1 MSVIGIVGTAGPS
14 TSLRSGRDDTSFVGL
29 GCLSPNRSVIPAGWL
44 CLRGRLVVDCDGG
57 TRVVDEE
64 IRILIADDHPLMRK
78 GLRLSVEEDPGLKVV
93 GEAADGEA
101 ALLSIKKLHP
111 HIALLDIE
119 MPKLDGLGVA
129 RELVKSGLKTE
140 VIFLTLHS
148 NQDLFRSA
156 MELGCKG
163 YILKD
168 SAVQEVVAGIHAVA
182 SGRPYISSAIT
193 ADLLQ
198 SQNRPEAKS
207 SNALMSLLTPTELRI
222 MQLIARGKTSKEIGT
237 ELSIHYRTVENH
249 RTNMCRKLELEGEG
263 ANALLRF
270 ALQNKNL
277 S

>member
-1 MSVIGIVGTAGPS
+1 M
-14 TSLRSGRDDTSFVGL
+14 DDQ
-29 GCLSPNRSVIPAGWL
+29 
-44 CLRGRLVVDCDGG
+44 
-57 TRVVDEE
+57 

-78 GLRLSVEEDPGLKVV
+78 GLRLSVEEDRSLKVV
-93 GEAADGEA
+93 GEASDGEA
-101 ALLSIKKLHP
+101 ALSLIKKLHP
-111 HIALLDIE
+111 HVALLDIE

-140 VIFLTLHS
+140 IIILTFHS
-148 NQDLFRSA
+148 NQDLFHSA

-193 ADLLQ
+193 TDLLQ
-198 SQNRPEAKS
+198 SRNRPDPQS
-207 SNALMSLLTPTELRI
+207 GHGLTSNLTPTELRI
-222 MQLIARGKTSKEIGT
+222 MRLISQGKTSKEIGA

-249 RTNMCRKLELEGEG
+249 RTSMCRKLELEGEG

-277 S
+277 L